1 MNTAAARSSSYD
13 HRVEKEIA
21 SLRDLELSVLR
32 ERWTEFYPNP
42 APIHLRREFL
52 IKAIAYQMQVR
63 LFGGLKPETKR
74 KLREIADSLR
84 EGKPD
89 SFLTAPKIKPGTKL
103 IRSWKGENHIVTA
116 LESGFAWKRKHY
128 DSLSE
133 VARDITG
140 TRWNGLLFFGVKRRT
155 TKRSG
160 ARENPRSKDV

>member
-1 MNTAAARSSSYD
+1 MKSATVQRKSLD
-13 HRVEKEIA
+13 HPIEKKIT
-21 SLRDLELSVLR
+21 SLRDLELSALR
-32 ERWTEFYPNP
+32 ERWAEFYPQP
-42 APIHLRREFL
+42 APVHLRREFL
-52 IKAIAYQMQVR
+52 IKAIAYQMQAR

-103 IRSWKGENHIVTA
+103 IRSWKGENHVVTA

-128 DSLSE
+128 ESLSE
-133 VARDITG
+133 VARAITG

-155 TKRSG
+155 TKQSG
-160 ARENPRSKDV
+160 ARKDPRSKDV

>member
-1 MNTAAARSSSYD
+1 MKSAAVQRKSLD
-13 HRVEKEIA
+13 HPIEKKIT
-21 SLRDLELSVLR
+21 SLRDLELSILR
-32 ERWTEFYPNP
+32 ERWAEFYPNP

-74 KLREIADSLR
+74 KLREIASSLR

-128 DSLSE
+128 ESLSE
-133 VARDITG
+133 VARAITG
-140 TRWNGLLFFGVKRRT
+140 TRWNGLLFFGVKRRM
-155 TKRSG
+155 TKQSG
-160 ARENPRSKDV
+160 ARKDPRSKDV